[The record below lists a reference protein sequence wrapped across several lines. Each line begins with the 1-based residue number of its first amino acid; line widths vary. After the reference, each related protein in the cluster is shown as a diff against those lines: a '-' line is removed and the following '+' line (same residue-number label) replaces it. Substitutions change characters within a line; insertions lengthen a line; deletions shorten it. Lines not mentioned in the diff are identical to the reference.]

1 MLEIIYAI
9 GADAINLGVV
19 EATTQEMFNKQ
30 VEIVLNNDSETAMKL
45 LGELE

>member
-1 MLEIIYAI
+1 MLEVINEI

-30 VEIVLNNDSETAMKL
+30 AEIVLNNDPETAMKL
-45 LGELE
+45 LGEL